1 VNFKEVSLSRRK
13 PPPTINLT
21 PLIDVVFILLIFF
34 LLTTTFRSTT
44 GLDIEL
50 PNASTAKTPAENAQ
64 VILNLNQAGEL
75 FIGEKQLTQEEVLQ
89 ALKNNPKPS
98 QKLFIILQ
106 ADERVAHGEVVSLL
120 DLLRSSGLKNVA
132 IGTQPSSP

>member
-1 VNFKEVSLSRRK
+1 MNFKEASLSRRK

-44 GLDIEL
+44 GLDIDL

-75 FIGEKQLTQEEVLQ
+75 FIGENQFTEAEVIQ
-89 ALKNNPKPS
+89 MLKKNEQPS
-98 QKLFIILQ
+98 ENLFIILQ
-106 ADERVAHGEVVSLL
+106 ADERVSHGTVVNLL
-120 DLLRSSGLKNVA
+120 DLLRGSGLQNVA
-132 IGTQPSSP
+132 IGTQPNSP

>member
-1 VNFKEVSLSRRK
+1 MNFKEASLSRRK

-75 FIGEKQLTQEEVLQ
+75 FIGEKQLTQEEVIQ
-89 ALKNNPKPS
+89 ALKNTPKPS
-98 QKLFIILQ
+98 QNLFIILQ

-132 IGTQPSSP
+132 IGTQPNSP

>member
-1 VNFKEVSLSRRK
+1 MNFKEASLSRRK

-75 FIGEKQLTQEEVLQ
+75 FIGEKQLTQEEVIE

-98 QKLFIILQ
+98 QNLFIILQ

-132 IGTQPSSP
+132 IGTQPNSP

>member
-1 VNFKEVSLSRRK
+1 MNFKEASLSRRK
-13 PPPTINLT
+13 APPTINLT

-44 GLDIEL
+44 GLDINL

-75 FIGEKQLTQEEVLQ
+75 FIGENQFTQEEVIQ
-89 ALKNNPKPS
+89 VLKKNKQPS
-98 QKLFIILQ
+98 KDVFVILQ
-106 ADERVAHGEVVSLL
+106 ADERVAHGEVVNLL
-120 DLLRSSGLKNVA
+120 DLLRSSGLQNVA
-132 IGTQPSSP
+132 IGTQPNTP

>member
-1 VNFKEVSLSRRK
+1 MNFKEVSLSRRK